1 MPIYEYRCTVCG
13 KRFSRQESIAEH
25 GRQASPP
32 ACPECGAQAVEPVF
46 SPFFAKTVR
55 KS

>member
-1 MPIYEYRCTVCG
+1 MPIYEYRCTKCHA
-13 KRFSRQESIAEH
+13 RFSQQQGIEEH
-25 GRQASPP
+25 GRKRP
-32 ACPECGAQAVEPVF
+32 ACPECKSRAVEQVL

>member
-1 MPIYEYRCTVCG
+1 MPIYEYRCTACSE
-13 KRFSRQESIAEH
+13 RFSRQESIEDH
-25 GRQASPP
+25 GRQRPPP
-32 ACPECGAQAVEPVF
+32 ACPKCGAPAVEPVV

>member
-1 MPIYEYRCTVCG
+1 MPIYEYRCTKCNE
-13 KRFSRQESIAEH
+13 RFARQEPIGTH
-25 GRQASPP
+25 GRQRPK
-32 ACPECGAQAVEPVF
+32 CPKCGARAVEPVF

>member
-1 MPIYEYRCTVCG
+1 MPLYEYRCTVCNA
-13 KRFSRQESIAEH
+13 RFSRSQSMAEH
-25 GRQASPP
+25 AKQPP
-32 ACPECGAQAVEPVF
+32 ATVCPKCQSTAVEPVF

>member
-1 MPIYEYRCTVCG
+1 MPLYEYHCTACDE
-13 KRFSRQESIAEH
+13 RFAQTESIAKH
-25 GRQASPP
+25 SQTRAKPR
-32 ACPECGAQAVEPVF
+32 CPKCKSQSVQPVF

>member
-1 MPIYEYRCTVCG
+1 MAMPIYEYRCTKCDE
-13 KRFSRQESIAEH
+13 RFTRHEPIGEH
-25 GRQASPP
+25 GRQRPP
-32 ACPECGAQAVEPVF
+32 CPKCGSRVVEPVF

>member
-1 MPIYEYRCTVCG
+1 MPLYEYHCKDCQERFARTETMLKHTEHPHLRCPQC
-13 KRFSRQESIAEH
+13 KSS
-25 GRQASPP
+25 
-32 ACPECGAQAVEPVF
+32 AVEPVF

>member
-1 MPIYEYRCTVCG
+1 MDEHA
-13 KRFSRQESIAEH
+13 KRAGESAPEL
-25 GRQASPP
+25 
-32 ACPECGAQAVEPVF
+32 ACPKCTSRDVEPVF

>member
-1 MPIYEYRCTVCG
+1 MPLYEYHCTACDE
-13 KRFSRQESIAEH
+13 RFARTESIAKH
-25 GRQASPP
+25 ARTKPP
-32 ACPECGAQAVEPVF
+32 CPKCGSRAVEPVF